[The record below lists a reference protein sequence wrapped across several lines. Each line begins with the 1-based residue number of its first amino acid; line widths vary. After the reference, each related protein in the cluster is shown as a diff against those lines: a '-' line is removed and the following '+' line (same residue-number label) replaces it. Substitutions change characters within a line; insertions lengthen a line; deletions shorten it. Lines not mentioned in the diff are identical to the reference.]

1 MMDSTT
7 IPTPPPPE
15 LADKGQ
21 DEDEIDDEID
31 EESIF
36 DQPHLQHNVRD

>member
-1 MMDSTT
+1 MMDSTM
-7 IPTPPPPE
+7 ISTPPPPE
-15 LADKGQ
+15 VADEGQ
-21 DEDEIDDEID
+21 DEDEID